1 MYQLDIQTEG
11 QFVRCAQSRDP
22 EKLSKR
28 KEKERATQFR
38 STGHRI
44 FRADRKRNKNGELA
58 GGPRGAGR
66 YANGGT
72 PCIKYQAKALAEH
85 ILKIKQKTIHVFP
98 LGKTSNTLSNQ
109 FRLYLFSAVLGTSKT
124 WPCDRDRI
132 KCEDR
137 LTELGYTIIEVDPDN
152 WKSTP

>member
-1 MYQLDIQTEG
+1 MMYQLEIQTDG
-11 QFVRCAQSRDP
+11 QFVPVCKSGDP
-22 EKLSKR
+22 EKLWKR
-28 KEKERATQFR
+28 KEKERAIQFR

-58 GGPRGAGR
+58 GGPRGASR

-72 PCIKYQAKALAEH
+72 PCIKYQAKQLAEH

-109 FRLYLFSAVLGTSKT
+109 FRLYLFSAILGTSKT
-124 WPCDRDRI
+124 WPCDRDRV

-137 LTELGYTIIEVDPDN
+137 LTELGYTIIEVDPDAYR
-152 WKSTP
+152 